1 MFCVI
6 SFVSRAGRCRLRS
19 KRRAKIT
26 VVRQAGTGRYV
37 PETACLL
44 KFYKVSLSM
53 CILLARNPAG
63 NSLLMRVIAPN
74 NPKLTSF
81 VILDSYT
88 EHFLS
93 ARYTYI

>member
-1 MFCVI
+1 MLCVI
-6 SFVSRAGRCRLRS
+6 SFLSRAGRCRLRS
-19 KRRAKIT
+19 KRKAKIT
-26 VVRQAGTGRYV
+26 VVRQASTGRHV
-37 PETACLL
+37 PKTACLL

-81 VILDSYT
+81 VILDGY
-88 EHFLS
+88 
-93 ARYTYI
+93 A